1 MSSRRQFISLLGGA
15 ATAWPVAARAQQ
27 RAKVWR
33 VGVLETQSQRQNTL
47 NLDALKKGLEALGY
61 VERRNLVVEY
71 RSADGRAERFPELA
85 ADLLRRKVDL
95 IVTRGTPA
103 VQAAKNA
110 TASIP
115 IVMAA
120 SGDPLRAGVVASLAR
135 PGGNV
140 TGLSAFTTDLESK
153 RVELLLEIV
162 PRTKRLAALYNMS
175 NPVSQSRWDTLN
187 SIVRRLRID
196 PLLLDVR
203 TAEDIE
209 PAFDKASKQQ
219 ADALMVEND
228 GLIHAN
234 RRSVTGLA
242 IIHKMPAIYATREL
256 VDDGGLLSYSV
267 NYAHLYFRAA
277 SFVDKIFKGVAPA
290 DLPVEQPTK
299 FDLVINLKAAKA
311 IGLSIP
317 EPFLARADEVIE

>member
-1 MSSRRQFISLLGGA
+1 VIQRRQLISLLGGA
-15 ATAWPVAARAQQ
+15 AAAWPVTARGQQ

-61 VERRNLVVEY
+61 VEGRNLVVEY

-209 PAFDKASKQQ
+209 SAFDRASKQQ